1 MTARQV
7 RMFLPP
13 DIAPSEIPV
22 GLGQQFKRHAPR
34 YALGVVF
41 LAAFTWGQYT
51 FNTKLAAAIDASTA
65 ADPDAA
71 LRSGLL
77 LVALA
82 VGAFAVRILS
92 RMTIFN
98 AGRLAEYEL
107 RKALLYRLHRL
118 GPAFYSRMRTG
129 DIMSRVTND
138 LGQVRLLLGFGVL
151 NSVSSTFAL
160 IAALKFMLS
169 VSLKLTLASFTIL
182 PLILL
187 TMRGFM
193 KQLYDRQKEN
203 QEGIGELSDRVQ
215 SSIAGARVVR
225 AFGLEASEQAA
236 FDAVNQRYLEK
247 SLRLAR
253 LRGGLWPLVASITSL
268 GVVVV
273 FWYGGTLLLQGEI
286 TAGQFLSFYNALTQ
300 LSWPLISVG
309 FLMGVLQRGRAGYVR
324 LAEIFAE
331 QPDIVDG
338 PQAIP
343 DVQHPRLE
351 VKGLSFN
358 YGARQVLR
366 DVSLSLP
373 SGGSLAIVGRTGSGK
388 STLAALLARLQV
400 TPRGS
405 VFLEGIDVCDLPAR
419 ELRSVIGYTQQNAFL
434 FSTTI
439 ARNIGYV
446 LRDPDSAAAAELIR
460 DAAQEA
466 QILNEAETL
475 PDGFDTVVGER
486 GVQLSG
492 GQAQRVALARALLNT
507 PRILVLD
514 DPLSAVDAR
523 TERAILEA
531 IDRQRQRTS
540 VILVT
545 HRVNAA
551 ARCDKVL
558 VLDAGAVL
566 DFGTHQELLQRCS
579 LYAAFAEEQRIER
592 ELSTLA
598 ASETGAM
605 QVATT

>member
-1 MTARQV
+1 
-7 RMFLPP
+7 MFVPP
-13 DIAPSEIPV
+13 DADPSEIPV
-22 GLGQQFKRHAPR
+22 GLKQQFRRHAPR
-34 YALGVVF
+34 YGIGLLFLGAYQ
-41 LAAFTWGQYT
+41 LGQYL
-51 FNTKLAAAIDASTA
+51 FNVTLAKAINASTSA
-65 ADPDAA
+65 NAEAA
-71 LRSGLL
+71 LHSGLV

-82 VGAFAVRILS
+82 LSSFVVRILS

-98 AGRLAEYEL
+98 AGRIAEYEL

-118 GPAFYSRMRTG
+118 GPAFYSRVRTG

-151 NSVSSTFAL
+151 NVVNSAFAL
-160 IAALKFMLS
+160 ISALTFMLA
-169 VSLKLTLASFTIL
+169 VSIKLTLASFLIL

-225 AFGLEASEQAA
+225 AFGLEGAEQVA
-236 FDAVNQRYLEK
+236 FDAVNQRYLDK

-253 LRGGLWPLVASITSL
+253 LRGGLWPLVASLTSL

-273 FWYGGTLLLQGEI
+273 FWYGGTLLLAQEISEGE
-286 TAGQFLSFYNALTQ
+286 FLAFYNALAQ

-309 FLMGVLQRGRAGYVR
+309 FLMGVLQRGRAGYSR
-324 LAEIFAE
+324 LAEVFAE
-331 QPDIVDG
+331 EPDIVDG
-338 PQAIP
+338 PQKIP
-343 DVQHPRLE
+343 DVVHPRLE
-351 VKGLSFN
+351 VRALSFS

-366 DVSLSLP
+366 DVSFTLP
-373 SGGSLAIVGRTGSGK
+373 PGGSLAIVGRTGSGK

-400 TPRGS
+400 TPRDT
-405 VFLEGIDVCDLPAR
+405 VFLEGIDICDLPVR
-419 ELRSVIGYTQQNAFL
+419 GLRSVIGYTQQNAFL

-446 LRDPDSAAAAELIR
+446 LSDPDSAASAALIR
-460 DAAQEA
+460 DAAGEA
-466 QILNEAETL
+466 QILSEAESL

-492 GQAQRVALARALLNT
+492 GQGQRVALARALLNT

-531 IDRQRQRTS
+531 IDRQRARTS

-558 VLDAGAVL
+558 VLDAGAVV
-566 DFGTHQELLQRCS
+566 DFGTHAELLQRCS
-579 LYAAFAEEQRIER
+579 LYRDFAEEQRIER
-592 ELSTLA
+592 ELSSLSRGDSPSLQAVPT
-598 ASETGAM
+598 
-605 QVATT
+605 

>member
-1 MTARQV
+1 
-7 RMFLPP
+7 MFLPP
-13 DIAPSEIPV
+13 DTAPSEIPV
-22 GLGQQFKRHAPR
+22 GLQQQFKRHAPR
-34 YALGVVF
+34 YAVGLLF
-41 LAAFTWGQYT
+41 LAAYQSGQYL
-51 FNTKLAAAIDASTA
+51 FNVTLAKAINASTSA
-65 ADPDAA
+65 NASAA
-71 LRSGLL
+71 LHSGLV

-82 VGAFAVRILS
+82 VSCFVVRILS

-98 AGRLAEYEL
+98 AGRIAEYEL

-118 GPAFYSRMRTG
+118 GPAFYGRVRTG

-151 NSVSSTFAL
+151 NVVNSVFAL
-160 IAALKFMLS
+160 ISALTFMLA
-169 VSLKLTLASFTIL
+169 VSAKLTVASFLIL

-225 AFGLEASEQAA
+225 AFGLEGAEQAA
-236 FDAVNQRYLEK
+236 FDVVNQRYLDK

-253 LRGGLWPLVASITSL
+253 LRGGLLPLVASLTAL

-273 FWYGGTLLLQGEI
+273 FWYGGTLLLAREISEGE
-286 TAGQFLSFYNALTQ
+286 FLAFYNALAQ

-309 FLMGVLQRGRAGYVR
+309 FLMGVLQRGRAGYAR
-324 LAEIFAE
+324 LAEVFAE

-338 PQAIP
+338 PSAIP
-343 DVQHPRLE
+343 DVAHPRLE
-351 VKGLSFN
+351 VKALSFS

-366 DVSLSLP
+366 DVSFTLP
-373 SGGSLAIVGRTGSGK
+373 PAGSLAIVGRTGSGK

-419 ELRSVIGYTQQNAFL
+419 ALRQVIGYTQQNAFL

-446 LRDPDSAAAAELIR
+446 LSDPDSVASAALIR
-460 DAAQEA
+460 DAASEA
-466 QILNEAETL
+466 QILSETESL

-492 GQAQRVALARALLNT
+492 GQGQRVALARALLNT
-507 PRILVLD
+507 PKILILD

-531 IDRQRQRTS
+531 LDRQRARTS
-540 VILVT
+540 VILIT

-551 ARCDKVL
+551 ARCDQVL
-558 VLDAGAVL
+558 VLDDGAVV
-566 DFGTHQELLQRCS
+566 DYGTHQELLQRCS
-579 LYAAFAEEQRIER
+579 LYAAFAEEQRIEG
-592 ELSTLA
+592 ELSSLTR
-598 ASETGAM
+598 S
-605 QVATT
+605 VAPSVQAVST

>member
-1 MTARQV
+1 M
-7 RMFLPP
+7 RMFRPP
-13 DIAPSEIPV
+13 DVAPSEIPV
-22 GLGQQFKRHAPR
+22 GLQQQFRRHAPR
-34 YALGVVF
+34 YALGLVF
-41 LAAFTWGQYT
+41 LGAYQLGQYL
-51 FNTKLAAAIDASTA
+51 FNVTLAKAINASTSA
-65 ADPDAA
+65 NADAA
-71 LRSGLL
+71 LHSGLV

-82 VGAFAVRILS
+82 VSAFVVRILS

-98 AGRLAEYEL
+98 AGRIAEYEL

-118 GPAFYSRMRTG
+118 GPAFYSRVRTG

-151 NSVSSTFAL
+151 NVVNSAFAL
-160 IAALKFMLS
+160 IAALTFMLAVS
-169 VSLKLTLASFTIL
+169 VKLTVASFLIL

-215 SSIAGARVVR
+215 SSIAGTRVVR
-225 AFGLEASEQAA
+225 AFGLEGAEQAA
-236 FDAVNQRYLEK
+236 FDVVNQRYLDK

-253 LRGGLWPLVASITSL
+253 LRGGLWPLVASLTAL

-273 FWYGGTLLLQGEI
+273 FWYGGTLLLTGEI
-286 TAGQFLSFYNALTQ
+286 SEGEFLAFYNALAQ

-309 FLMGVLQRGRAGYVR
+309 FLMGVLQRGRAGYAR

-331 QPDIVDG
+331 RPDIVDG
-338 PQAIP
+338 PASVP
-343 DVQHPRLE
+343 TVAHPRLE
-351 VKGLSFN
+351 VKNLSFA
-358 YGARQVLR
+358 YGERQVLR
-366 DVSLSLP
+366 DVSFSLP
-373 SGGSLAIVGRTGSGK
+373 PGGSLAIVGRTGSGK

-446 LRDPDSAAAAELIR
+446 LSDPDSAASAALIR
-460 DAAQEA
+460 DAASEA
-466 QILNEAETL
+466 QILTETDSL

-531 IDRQRQRTS
+531 IDRQRARTS

-551 ARCDKVL
+551 ARCDQVL
-558 VLDAGAVL
+558 VLDAGAVV
-566 DFGTHQELLQRCS
+566 DHGTHQELLQRCN
-579 LYAAFAEEQRIER
+579 LYAAFAEEQRIEG
-592 ELSTLA
+592 ELSSLSRSTQPPLQA
-598 ASETGAM
+598 VSS
-605 QVATT
+605 

>member
-1 MTARQV
+1 
-7 RMFLPP
+7 MFLPP
-13 DIAPSEIPV
+13 DTAPSEIPV
-22 GLGQQFKRHAPR
+22 GLGEQFQRHAPR
-34 YALGVVF
+34 YLLGLLF
-41 LAAFTWGQYT
+41 LAAYQLGQYS
-51 FNTKLAAAIDASTA
+51 FNVTLAKAINSSTSA
-65 ADPDAA
+65 NFDAA
-71 LRSGLL
+71 LHSGLVL
-77 LVALA
+77 IGLAL
-82 VGAFAVRILS
+82 GAFVVRILS

-98 AGRLAEYEL
+98 AGRIAEYEL

-118 GPAFYSRMRTG
+118 GPAFYSRVRTG

-151 NSVSSTFAL
+151 NVVNSVFGL
-160 IAALKFMLS
+160 IAALSFMLA
-169 VSLKLTLASFTIL
+169 VSIKLTVTSFLIL
-182 PLILL
+182 PMILL

-225 AFGLEASEQAA
+225 AFGLETAEQAA
-236 FDAVNQRYLEK
+236 FDAVNQRYLDK

-253 LRGGLWPLVASITSL
+253 LRGGLWPLVASLTAL

-273 FWYGGTLLLQGEI
+273 FWYGGTLLLHGEI
-286 TAGQFLSFYNALTQ
+286 TEGEFLAFYNALAQ

-309 FLMGVLQRGRAGYVR
+309 FLLGVLQRGRAGYSR

-331 QPDIVDG
+331 TPDIVDG
-338 PQAIP
+338 TIP
-343 DVQHPRLE
+343 MPSSPRPALE
-351 VKGLSFN
+351 VRALSFN
-358 YGARQVLR
+358 HGTRQVLKN
-366 DVSLSLP
+366 VSFTVP
-373 SGGSLAIVGRTGSGK
+373 SGSSLAIVGRTGSGK

-400 TPRGS
+400 TPRNT
-405 VFLEGIDVCDLPAR
+405 VFLEGVDVCDLPAR
-419 ELRSVIGYTQQNAFL
+419 EVRQVIGYTQQTAFL

-446 LRDPDSAAAAELIR
+446 LKDPDTDHSMTVIR
-460 DAAQEA
+460 DAAAEA
-466 QILNEAETL
+466 QILNEAQSL

-492 GQAQRVALARALLNT
+492 GQGQRVALARALLNT
-507 PRILVLD
+507 PKILVLD

-531 IDRQRQRTS
+531 LDRQRARTS
-540 VILVT
+540 VILIT

-558 VLDAGAVL
+558 VLDEGSVV
-566 DFGTHQELLQRCS
+566 DYGTHQELLNRCT
-579 LYAAFAEEQRIER
+579 LYATFAEEQRIER
-592 ELSTLA
+592 ELSSLGGPGPSAAQVSLA
-598 ASETGAM
+598 
-605 QVATT
+605 

>member
-1 MTARQV
+1 
-7 RMFLPP
+7 MFLPP
-13 DIAPSEIPV
+13 DTAPSEIPV
-22 GLGQQFKRHAPR
+22 GLKQQFKRHAPR
-34 YALGVVF
+34 YAVGLLF
-41 LAAFTWGQYT
+41 LAAYQSGQYL
-51 FNTKLAAAIDASTA
+51 FNVTLAKAINASTSANAAA
-65 ADPDAA
+65 A
-71 LRSGLL
+71 LHAGLV

-82 VGAFAVRILS
+82 VSCFVVRILS

-98 AGRLAEYEL
+98 AGRIAEYEL

-118 GPAFYSRMRTG
+118 GPAFYGRMRTG

-151 NSVSSTFAL
+151 NVVNSAFAL
-160 IAALKFMLS
+160 ISALTFMLA
-169 VSLKLTLASFTIL
+169 VSTKLTVASFLIL

-225 AFGLEASEQAA
+225 AFGLEGAEQAA
-236 FDAVNQRYLEK
+236 FDVVNQRYLDK

-253 LRGGLWPLVASITSL
+253 LRGGLWPLVASLTAL

-273 FWYGGTLLLQGEI
+273 FWYGGTLLLAREISEGE
-286 TAGQFLSFYNALTQ
+286 FLAFYNALAQ

-309 FLMGVLQRGRAGYVR
+309 FLMGVLQRGRAGYAR
-324 LAEIFAE
+324 LDEVFAE

-338 PQAIP
+338 SSPIP
-343 DVQHPRLE
+343 DVAHPRLE
-351 VKGLSFN
+351 VKSLSFS
-358 YGARQVLR
+358 YGSRQVLR
-366 DVSLSLP
+366 DVSFTLP
-373 SGGSLAIVGRTGSGK
+373 AAGSLAIVGRTGSGK

-419 ELRSVIGYTQQNAFL
+419 ALRQVIGYTQQNAFL

-446 LRDPDSAAAAELIR
+446 LSDPDSAASAALIR
-460 DAAQEA
+460 DAAGEA
-466 QILNEAETL
+466 QILSETESL

-492 GQAQRVALARALLNT
+492 GQGQRVALARALLNT
-507 PRILVLD
+507 PKILVLD

-531 IDRQRQRTS
+531 IDRQRARTS

-551 ARCDKVL
+551 ARCDQVL
-558 VLDAGAVL
+558 VLDAGAVV
-566 DFGTHQELLQRCS
+566 DYGTHQELLRRCS
-579 LYAAFAEEQRIER
+579 LYAAFAEEQRIEG
-592 ELSTLA
+592 ELSSLTRSA
-598 ASETGAM
+598 VPSSQAVSP
-605 QVATT
+605 